1 LCDADPDAVFV
12 KENVVT
18 DPSNVPSHYGV
29 QDHRERVREALAL
42 VFPETGVLS
51 WRDLEPLDQF
61 HVRGLAAT
69 QELASSLKI
78 TPETAI
84 LDVGCGLGGPSR
96 YLAASFGCHVVGID
110 LNQSY
115 IDVAEMLSERV
126 KLSHLVS
133 YRQADALELPMA
145 AASFDLAWTQH
156 VAMNISDRARL
167 YRGIHRVLKPSGQ
180 LAIYD
185 VIAGEGGPIVFPV
198 PWAREAGHNFL
209 LTAEAMRGTLETE
222 GFAVESWEDKTEEGM
237 KWLTRQRT
245 ARQAQ
250 APAQALG
257 LHVVMGPDFPGMTS
271 NLERNFREG
280 RARLAQAV
288 LRRI

>member
-1 LCDADPDAVFV
+1 MSL
-12 KENVVT
+12 T
-18 DPSNVPSHYGV
+18 DPLNVSSHYGT

-42 VFPETGVLS
+42 VFPETGALS
-51 WRDLEPLDQF
+51 WHDLEPLDQF

-69 QELASSLKI
+69 QELASNLKI
-78 TPETAI
+78 ASQTTI
-84 LDVGCGLGGPSR
+84 LDVGSGLGGPSR
-96 YLAASFGCHVVGID
+96 YLAASFGCHVLGID

-115 IDVAEMLSERV
+115 IDVAEMLAERTG
-126 KLSHLVS
+126 LSHLVS
-133 YRQADALELPMA
+133 YQQADALALPME

-167 YRGIHRVLKPSGQ
+167 YSGIHRVLKSGGQ

-185 VIAGEGGPIVFPV
+185 VIAGERGPIIFPV
-198 PWAREAGHNFL
+198 PWAREAGNNFL
-209 LTAEAMRGTLETE
+209 LTADAMRTTLEE
-222 GFAVESWEDKTEEGM
+222 AGFAVESWEDRTEAGM
-237 KWLTRQRT
+237 KWLARQRR

-288 LRRI
+288 LRRV

>member
-1 LCDADPDAVFV
+1 LNDQ
-12 KENVVT
+12 
-18 DPSNVPSHYGV
+18 SNVSSHYGV

-42 VFPETGVLS
+42 VFPETGALS

-69 QELASSLKI
+69 EELATGLKI
-78 TPETAI
+78 SSQTAI
-84 LDVGCGLGGPSR
+84 LDVGSGLGGPSR
-96 YLAASFGCHVVGID
+96 YLAASFGCHVLGID

-115 IDVAEMLSERV
+115 IDVAEMLAERTG
-126 KLSHLVS
+126 LSHLVS
-133 YRQADALELPMA
+133 YRQADALALPME

-167 YRGIHRVLKPSGQ
+167 YSGIHRVLKPQGR

-185 VIAGEGGPIVFPV
+185 VIAGEKGPIILPV
-198 PWAREAGHNFL
+198 PWAREAGNNFL
-209 LTAEAMRGTLETE
+209 LTADAMRGTLETA
-222 GFAVESWEDKTEEGM
+222 GFTVDSWEDKTEAGM
-237 KWLTRQRT
+237 KWLERQRR

-288 LRRI
+288 LRRV